1 MRKIKTID
9 HITKTGKLDLGEDYV
24 IVEDINDA
32 EGIIIRSSSMP
43 KETPA
48 MRKIKTIDHIT
59 KTGKLDLGEDYV
71 IVEDI
76 NDAEGIIIRSSS
88 MHEMELPRGIAAV
101 ARAGAG
107 FNNIDLGEDYVIVED
122 INDAEGIIIRSS
134 SMHEMELPRGIAAV
148 ARAGAGFNNIPT
160 DRFARQGVVV
170 FNTPGAN
177 SNAVKEL
184 MVCLFLLASRDVLGG
199 IKWCR
204 DHEEDPDAYVHAEFN
219 TPGANSNAVKELMVC
234 LFLLA
239 SRDVLGG
246 IKWCRDHEEDPD
258 AYVHAEAAKKAFV
271 GWEIKGKTVGV
282 IGLGNVGSK
291 VANALVDL
299 GMTVYGY
306 DPYIAVKD
314 AWQLSRDV
322 IRLDDL
328 NDLCARCDYVTVHVP
343 SDLGMTVYGYDPYI
357 AVKDAWQLSRDV
369 IRLDDLNDLCA
380 RCDYVTVH
388 VPSEPDTWGLIGA
401 EQIAAMPDGVTLFNY
416 SRETLVDEAAVDAG
430 LRSGKIRMF
439 LTDFATPG
447 VLKMPNTIVTPHA
460 GAGTAEAEENCAA
473 MAIEQLQD
481 YLENGN
487 ITNSVNYPEVHM
499 GVCRDGGRV
508 AALCPTRS

>member
-9 HITKTGKLDLGEDYV
+9 HITKSGKLDLGEDYV
-24 IVEDINDA
+24 IVEDI
-32 EGIIIRSSSMP
+32 S
-43 KETPA
+43 
-48 MRKIKTIDHIT
+48 
-59 KTGKLDLGEDYV
+59 
-71 IVEDI
+71 
-76 NDAEGIIIRSSS
+76 DAEGIIIRSSS
-88 MHEMELPRGIAAV
+88 MHEMELPRGV
-101 ARAGAG
+101 
-107 FNNIDLGEDYVIVED
+107 
-122 INDAEGIIIRSS
+122 
-134 SMHEMELPRGIAAV
+134 AAV
-148 ARAGAGFNNIPT
+148 ARAGAGFNNIPI

-170 FNTPGAN
+170 
-177 SNAVKEL
+177 
-184 MVCLFLLASRDVLGG
+184 
-199 IKWCR
+199 
-204 DHEEDPDAYVHAEFN
+204 FN

-328 NDLCARCDYVTVHVP
+328 NDLC
-343 SDLGMTVYGYDPYI
+343 S
-357 AVKDAWQLSRDV
+357 
-369 IRLDDLNDLCA
+369 

-401 EQIAAMPDGVTLFNY
+401 EQIACMKDGVTLFNY
-416 SRETLVDEAAVDAG
+416 SRETLVDEAAVDAA
-430 LRSGKIRMF
+430 LRSGKVRMF

-473 MAIEQLQD
+473 MAVEQLRD

-508 AALCPTRS
+508 AALHANVPNMIGQITAVLAAQGANITRMANESRGEHAYTLFDVNEPVAPETVAALEAIEGMWRVRVVK

>member
-9 HITKTGKLDLGEDYV
+9 HITKSGHLNLGDGYV
-24 IVEDINDA
+24 IVDDIGEA
-32 EGIIIRSSSMP
+32 EG
-43 KETPA
+43 
-48 MRKIKTIDHIT
+48 
-59 KTGKLDLGEDYV
+59 L
-71 IVEDI
+71 
-76 NDAEGIIIRSSS
+76 
-88 MHEMELPRGIAAV
+88 
-101 ARAGAG
+101 
-107 FNNIDLGEDYVIVED
+107 
-122 INDAEGIIIRSS
+122 IIRSS

-160 DRFARQGVVV
+160 ERLARQGVVV
-170 FNTPGAN
+170 
-177 SNAVKEL
+177 
-184 MVCLFLLASRDVLGG
+184 
-199 IKWCR
+199 
-204 DHEEDPDAYVHAEFN
+204 FN

-271 GWEIKGKTVGV
+271 GWEVKGKTAGV

-343 SDLGMTVYGYDPYI
+343 S
-357 AVKDAWQLSRDV
+357 
-369 IRLDDLNDLCA
+369 
-380 RCDYVTVH
+380 
-388 VPSEPDTWGLIGA
+388 EPDTWGLIG
-401 EQIAAMPDGVTLFNY
+401 EQQIACMRDGVTLFNY

-447 VLKMPNTIVTPHA
+447 VLAMPNTVVTPHA

-473 MAIEQLQD
+473 MAVEQLRD

-499 GVCRDGGRV
+499 GACRDGGRV
-508 AALCPTRS
+508 AALHANVPNMIGQLTAALAAQGANITRMANESRGEHAYTLFDLNDPVTPETVAALEAIEGMWRVRVVK

>member
-9 HITKTGKLDLGEDYV
+9 HITKSGKLDLGEDYV
-24 IVEDINDA
+24 II
-32 EGIIIRSSSMP
+32 
-43 KETPA
+43 
-48 MRKIKTIDHIT
+48 
-59 KTGKLDLGEDYV
+59 
-71 IVEDI
+71 EDI

-88 MHEMELPRGIAAV
+88 MHEMELPRGV
-101 ARAGAG
+101 
-107 FNNIDLGEDYVIVED
+107 
-122 INDAEGIIIRSS
+122 
-134 SMHEMELPRGIAAV
+134 AAV
-148 ARAGAGFNNIPT
+148 ARAGAGFNNIPI

-170 FNTPGAN
+170 
-177 SNAVKEL
+177 
-184 MVCLFLLASRDVLGG
+184 
-199 IKWCR
+199 
-204 DHEEDPDAYVHAEFN
+204 FN

-328 NDLCARCDYVTVHVP
+328 NDLC
-343 SDLGMTVYGYDPYI
+343 S
-357 AVKDAWQLSRDV
+357 
-369 IRLDDLNDLCA
+369 

-401 EQIAAMPDGVTLFNY
+401 EQIACMKDGVTLFNY
-416 SRETLVDEAAVDAG
+416 SRETLVDEAAVDAA
-430 LRSGKIRMF
+430 LRSGKVRMF

-447 VLKMPNTIVTPHA
+447 VLRMPNTIVTPHA
-460 GAGTAEAEENCAA
+460 GAGTVEAEENCAA
-473 MAIEQLQD
+473 MAVEQLRD

-508 AALCPTRS
+508 AALHANVPNMIGQITAVLAAQGANITRMANESQGGHAYTLFDVNEPVAPETVAALEAIEGMWRVRVVK

>member
-9 HITKTGKLDLGEDYV
+9 HITKSGKLDLGEDYV
-24 IVEDINDA
+24 IVEDI
-32 EGIIIRSSSMP
+32 S
-43 KETPA
+43 
-48 MRKIKTIDHIT
+48 
-59 KTGKLDLGEDYV
+59 
-71 IVEDI
+71 
-76 NDAEGIIIRSSS
+76 DAEGIIIRSSS
-88 MHEMELPRGIAAV
+88 MHEMELPRGV
-101 ARAGAG
+101 
-107 FNNIDLGEDYVIVED
+107 
-122 INDAEGIIIRSS
+122 
-134 SMHEMELPRGIAAV
+134 AAV
-148 ARAGAGFNNIPT
+148 ARAGAGFNNIPI

-170 FNTPGAN
+170 
-177 SNAVKEL
+177 
-184 MVCLFLLASRDVLGG
+184 
-199 IKWCR
+199 
-204 DHEEDPDAYVHAEFN
+204 FN

-328 NDLCARCDYVTVHVP
+328 NDLC
-343 SDLGMTVYGYDPYI
+343 S
-357 AVKDAWQLSRDV
+357 
-369 IRLDDLNDLCA
+369 

-401 EQIAAMPDGVTLFNY
+401 EQIACMKDGVTLFNY
-416 SRETLVDEAAVDAG
+416 SRETLVDEAAVDAA
-430 LRSGKIRMF
+430 LRSGKVRMF

-447 VLKMPNTIVTPHA
+447 VLRMPNTIVTPHA

-473 MAIEQLQD
+473 MAVEQLRD

-508 AALCPTRS
+508 AALHANVPNMIGQITAVLAAQGANITRMANESRGEHAYTLFDVNEPVAPETVAALEAIEGMWRVRVVK

>member
-9 HITKTGKLDLGEDYV
+9 HITK
-24 IVEDINDA
+24 
-32 EGIIIRSSSMP
+32 S
-43 KETPA
+43 
-48 MRKIKTIDHIT
+48 
-59 KTGKLDLGEDYV
+59 GKLDLGEDYV

-88 MHEMELPRGIAAV
+88 MHEMELPRGV
-101 ARAGAG
+101 
-107 FNNIDLGEDYVIVED
+107 
-122 INDAEGIIIRSS
+122 
-134 SMHEMELPRGIAAV
+134 AAV
-148 ARAGAGFNNIPT
+148 ARAGAGFNNIPI

-170 FNTPGAN
+170 
-177 SNAVKEL
+177 
-184 MVCLFLLASRDVLGG
+184 
-199 IKWCR
+199 
-204 DHEEDPDAYVHAEFN
+204 FN

-328 NDLCARCDYVTVHVP
+328 NDLC
-343 SDLGMTVYGYDPYI
+343 S
-357 AVKDAWQLSRDV
+357 
-369 IRLDDLNDLCA
+369 

-401 EQIAAMPDGVTLFNY
+401 EQIACMKDGVTLFNY
-416 SRETLVDEAAVDAG
+416 SRETLVDEAAVDAA
-430 LRSGKIRMF
+430 LRSGKVRMF

-447 VLKMPNTIVTPHA
+447 VLRMPNTIVTPHA

-473 MAIEQLQD
+473 MAVEQLRD

-508 AALCPTRS
+508 AALHANVPNMIGQITAVLAAQGANITRMANESQGGHAYTLFDVNEPVAPETVATLEAIEGMWRVRVVK

>member
-9 HITKTGKLDLGEDYV
+9 HITKSGKLG
-24 IVEDINDA
+24 
-32 EGIIIRSSSMP
+32 
-43 KETPA
+43 
-48 MRKIKTIDHIT
+48 
-59 KTGKLDLGEDYV
+59 LGEDYV

-88 MHEMELPRGIAAV
+88 MHEMELPRGV
-101 ARAGAG
+101 
-107 FNNIDLGEDYVIVED
+107 
-122 INDAEGIIIRSS
+122 
-134 SMHEMELPRGIAAV
+134 AAV
-148 ARAGAGFNNIPT
+148 ARAGAGFNNIPI

-170 FNTPGAN
+170 
-177 SNAVKEL
+177 
-184 MVCLFLLASRDVLGG
+184 
-199 IKWCR
+199 
-204 DHEEDPDAYVHAEFN
+204 FN

-328 NDLCARCDYVTVHVP
+328 NDLC
-343 SDLGMTVYGYDPYI
+343 S
-357 AVKDAWQLSRDV
+357 
-369 IRLDDLNDLCA
+369 

-401 EQIAAMPDGVTLFNY
+401 EQIACMKDGVTLFNY
-416 SRETLVDEAAVDAG
+416 SRETLVDEAAVDAA
-430 LRSGKIRMF
+430 LRSGKVRMF

-447 VLKMPNTIVTPHA
+447 VLRMPNTIVTPHA

-473 MAIEQLQD
+473 MAVEQLRD

-508 AALCPTRS
+508 AALHANVPNMIGQITAVLAAQGANITRMANESQGGHAYTLFDVNEPVAPETVATLEAIEGMWRVRVVK

>member
-9 HITKTGKLDLGEDYV
+9 HITKSGKLDLGEDYV
-24 IVEDINDA
+24 IVEDI
-32 EGIIIRSSSMP
+32 S
-43 KETPA
+43 
-48 MRKIKTIDHIT
+48 
-59 KTGKLDLGEDYV
+59 
-71 IVEDI
+71 
-76 NDAEGIIIRSSS
+76 DAEGIIIRSSS
-88 MHEMELPRGIAAV
+88 MHEMELPRGV
-101 ARAGAG
+101 
-107 FNNIDLGEDYVIVED
+107 
-122 INDAEGIIIRSS
+122 
-134 SMHEMELPRGIAAV
+134 AAV
-148 ARAGAGFNNIPT
+148 ARAGAGFNNIPI

-170 FNTPGAN
+170 
-177 SNAVKEL
+177 
-184 MVCLFLLASRDVLGG
+184 
-199 IKWCR
+199 
-204 DHEEDPDAYVHAEFN
+204 FN

-328 NDLCARCDYVTVHVP
+328 NDLC
-343 SDLGMTVYGYDPYI
+343 S
-357 AVKDAWQLSRDV
+357 
-369 IRLDDLNDLCA
+369 

-401 EQIAAMPDGVTLFNY
+401 EQIACMKDGVTLFNY
-416 SRETLVDEAAVDAG
+416 SRETLVDEAAVDAA
-430 LRSGKIRMF
+430 LRSGKVRMF

-447 VLKMPNTIVTPHA
+447 VLRMPNTIVTPHA

-473 MAIEQLQD
+473 MAVEQLRD

-508 AALCPTRS
+508 AALHANVPNMLGQITAVLAAQGANITRMANESRGEHAYTLFDVNEPVAPETVAALEAIEGMWRVRVVK